1 MISEYTENFKYHGG
15 AKICEQRR
23 FFLKGTEFYLK
34 ELLYNRGFLTLSEVE
49 FHLEHEQGNTLE
61 NLQYGWLKE
70 DGEFRI
76 EMLHEGK
83 FVLKYRLYPRQL
95 LKLIDS

>member
-1 MISEYTENFKYHGG
+1 MISTYIENFRYPGG
-15 AKICEQRR
+15 VKDCALRK
-23 FFLKGTEFYLK
+23 LYLK
-34 ELLYNRGFLTLSEVE
+34 CTESYLNDLLDYRGFITLSEVE
-49 FHLEHEQGNTLE
+49 SHFERERGNTLE

-70 DGEFRI
+70 DGPFKI

-83 FVLKYRLYPRQL
+83 FVLKYRLYPKQL